1 MKNKIYVL
9 MKFPSQPDKR
19 NLSSLFR
26 ICILLLLTGLWGT
39 NSWAQVTLTATSGSP
54 AGSFTTLKGA
64 FDRFRITQTKPYKQ
78 QDLFSSA
85 PRTGPRNFTKVDDDF
100 EDEASFNDTDEDIKQ
115 SHREIKS
122 PGNLNLILFE

>member
-64 FDRFRITQTKPYKQ
+64 FDAINAGTHTGTIAISINTHRTT
-78 QDLFSSA
+78 A
-85 PRTGPRNFTKVDDDF
+85 PR
-100 EDEASFNDTDEDIKQ
+100 IQ
-115 SHREIKS
+115 
-122 PGNLNLILFE
+122 